1 MTRKRPIYLITAENH
16 SYPRDLT
23 VISAHCS
30 KEEADDIAAMIE
42 KCSPSRTVAVL
53 PIDLRGDFPTPE
65 KVAGAIDPRPG
76 PYFPPNMRFGLPAAP
91 DTDIQHHSV

>member
-42 KCSPSRTVAVL
+42 KCSPSRTVAVVQ
-53 PIDLRGDFPTPE
+53 IDLRGDFPSPE
-65 KVAGAIDPRPG
+65 KLDIAVKPQPRPT
-76 PYFPPNMRFGLPAAP
+76 FPAVMRFGLPATP
-91 DTDIQHHSV
+91 DTDIQHHNV